1 MVIFIKTIGIIM
13 RNFQENNKKF
23 IGTRKDLFRKLYV
36 YNVKV
41 IGIPVDNDYAKTI
54 ELVNECDGIILSG
67 GDNFI
72 DEDFLLVKYLHK
84 NNIPTLGICLGMQTM
99 ARCFSDLEEVDV
111 VNHKLSDSNGHYI
124 NIYKDTLLYKI
135 MKTDRIFVNSRHK
148 SAIID
153 TNLCISSRA
162 EDNIIEAVE
171 DSEKKFFLGV
181 EWHPESLADLYSKKL
196 FDYFIDVCNK

>member
-1 MVIFIKTIGIIM
+1 M

-23 IGTRKDLFRKLYV
+23 IGTRKDLFRKLYD

>member
-13 RNFQENNKKF
+13 RNFHENNKKF
-23 IGTRKDLFRKLYV
+23 VGTRKDLFRKLYD
-36 YNVKV
+36 YNIKV
-41 IGIPVDNDYAKTI
+41 IGIPVDNDYIKTI

-72 DEDFLLVKYLHK
+72 EQDFLLVKYLHK

>member
-13 RNFQENNKKF
+13 RNFQENNKMF
-23 IGTRKDLFRKLYV
+23 IGTRKDLFRKLYD

-54 ELVNECDGIILSG
+54 KLVNECDGIILSG

-99 ARCFSDLEEVDV
+99 ARCFSDLEEVD
-111 VNHKLSDSNGHYI
+111 DDI
-124 NIYKDTLLYKI
+124 
-135 MKTDRIFVNSRHK
+135 
-148 SAIID
+148 AII
-153 TNLCISSRA
+153 NLVIQMV
-162 EDNIIEAVE
+162 II
-171 DSEKKFFLGV
+171 
-181 EWHPESLADLYSKKL
+181 
-196 FDYFIDVCNK
+196 

>member
-1 MVIFIKTIGIIM
+1 M

-23 IGTRKDLFRKLYV
+23 IGTRKDLFRKLYD
-36 YNVKV
+36 YNIKV
-41 IGIPVDNDYAKTI
+41 IGIPVDNDYIKTI

-124 NIYKDTLLYKI
+124 KIYKDTLLYKI

-181 EWHPESLADLYSKKL
+181 EWHPESLDDLYSKKL

>member
-23 IGTRKDLFRKLYV
+23 IGTRKDLFRKLYD
-36 YNVKV
+36 YNIKV
-41 IGIPVDNDYAKTI
+41 IGIPVDNDYIKTI

-72 DEDFLLVKYLHK
+72 DEDFLLVKYLHE

-124 NIYKDTLLYKI
+124 KIYKDTLLYKI
-135 MKTDRIFVNSRHK
+135 MKADRIFVNSRHK

-181 EWHPESLADLYSKKL
+181 EWHPESLDDLYSKKL